1 MTLTVRLDPD
11 LEREFTATCRIKGT
25 SKSTVVTELIRGF
38 VQAKAPAMSP
48 FELAEAMGLIGYQA
62 RAPAAGRD
70 HSRYLK
76 AKLRNTRPGKLRE
89 RRAR

>member
-11 LEREFTATCRIKGT
+11 LEREFAATCRIKGT
-25 SKSTVVTELIRGF
+25 TRSAVVTGLIRGY

-48 FELAEAMGLIGYQA
+48 FELAEAMGLVGCQE

-70 HSRYLK
+70 HSRYLRAK
-76 AKLRNTRPGKLRE
+76 ARNTRPGKLRE

>member
-11 LEREFTATCRIKGT
+11 LEQEFAATCRIKRT
-25 SKSTVVTELIRGF
+25 TKSAVVTELIRGY
-38 VQAKAPAMSP
+38 VRGIAPAKSP
-48 FELAEAMGLIGYQA
+48 FELAQTMGLVGCQE

-70 HSRYLK
+70 HSSYIK
-76 AKLRNTRPGKLRE
+76 EKLRSKPRRVPRE

>member
-11 LEREFTATCRIKGT
+11 LEKEFAAACRLKRT
-25 SKSTVVTELIRGF
+25 TKSAAVAEMIRAYVGA
-38 VQAKAPAMSP
+38 QSPAKSA
-48 FELAEAMGLIGYQA
+48 FELAEEMGLVGCVA

-76 AKLRNTRPGKLRE
+76 SKLRAGSTR
-89 RRAR
+89 